1 MAAYSGF
8 WDGEGGSPHALL
20 ASTVAIGNEYRKLG
34 TLFGKRPYGRAKLRE
49 LMETL
54 MGAAAGS
61 AASATHKR
69 VQATVDQAGVNGG
82 EVVPIETYTA
92 VSRNTTAGDETRI
105 EAALNLS
112 TKPTY
117 ATDVSGVGGGA
128 KLGY

>member
-1 MAAYSGF
+1 MAAYSGLY
-8 WDGEGGSPHALL
+8 DGVYGTPHSLL
-20 ASTVAIGNEYRKLG
+20 ANTVAIGSDYRKLG
-34 TLFGKRPYGRAKLRE
+34 TMFGKRPYGRAVLRE

-54 MGAAAGS
+54 TGAAAGS

-69 VQATVDQAGVNGG
+69 VQATVDLSGPAGGG
-82 EVVPIETYTA
+82 AVPIETFTA

-105 EAALNLS
+105 EAALGLS